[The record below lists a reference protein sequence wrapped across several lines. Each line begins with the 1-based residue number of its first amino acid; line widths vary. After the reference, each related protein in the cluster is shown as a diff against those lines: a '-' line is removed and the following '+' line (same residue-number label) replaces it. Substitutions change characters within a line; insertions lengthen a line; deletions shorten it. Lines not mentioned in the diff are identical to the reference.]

1 MDSDIMETA
10 KQRKFVILFFSY
22 FVQKWAFLL
31 LLYFLG
37 GYSNS

>member
-22 FVQKWAFLL
+22 FVQK
-31 LLYFLG
+31 
-37 GYSNS
+37 